1 MKNSI
6 LAIVFIMQSMVLC
19 GQEKSNFNILETDST
34 WNQEV
39 FQFPIPFA
47 PEIKFDGFEDA
58 RFPKFWAKKDSA
70 DFWSYIFV
78 WSINNPMELTSGI
91 LENNIEKYFNGL
103 MNYQNS
109 VALFVKKEPSTNAN
123 KYIGKLKTFDALVTK
138 KNMTLN
144 VTAEHFYCIQSK
156 KTYIVFK
163 FSPKEFGANI
173 WNKLENVKFRSD
185 FCDK

>member
-6 LAIVFIMQSMVLC
+6 LVIVFIMQSMVLF

-58 RFPKFWAKKDSA
+58 RFPKFWAKKDRA

-144 VTAEHFYCIQSK
+144 VTAEHFYCKQSK

-163 FSPKEFGANI
+163 FSPQEFGVNI
-173 WNKLENVKFRSD
+173 WNKLENVKLRAD
-185 FCDK
+185 FCDI